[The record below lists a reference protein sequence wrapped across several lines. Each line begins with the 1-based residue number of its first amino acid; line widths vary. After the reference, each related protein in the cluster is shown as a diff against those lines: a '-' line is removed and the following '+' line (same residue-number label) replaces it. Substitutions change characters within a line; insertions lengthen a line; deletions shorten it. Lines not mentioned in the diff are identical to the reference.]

1 MYVALLDAACL
12 VPAVLTD
19 TLLRLAEHGLYR
31 PLWSEKI
38 LAEVRRALM
47 DVHPNLDPNAITRR
61 LDMMNAAFED
71 ASVDVEAWQSLA
83 EALNLPDPDDR
94 HVLAAAI
101 AGGADSIVTP
111 NLKDFPVK
119 HLAPHDIQ
127 AVSPDIFLLDHLDLS
142 PPRVLTVLA
151 EQAADTIRPPL
162 TVFDVLDKLSR
173 AGAPSFASEALRHI
187 AG

>member
-1 MYVALLDAACL
+1 VFVAVLDAACL

-19 TLLRLAEHGLYR
+19 TLLRLAESGLYR
-31 PLWSEKI
+31 PLWSEQI
-38 LAEVRRALM
+38 LDEVRRALI
-47 DVHPNLDPNAITRR
+47 DVHPDLDSVAIARR

-71 ASVDVEAWQSLA
+71 ASVETDAWQPLA
-83 EALNLPDPDDR
+83 ESLNLPDPDDR

-111 NLKDFPVK
+111 NLKDFPAK
-119 HLAPHDIQ
+119 HLAPHGVQ
-127 AVSPDIFLLDHLDLS
+127 AVSPDTFLLDQLDLS

-151 EQAADTIRPPL
+151 EQAADITRPPL

-173 AGAPSFASEALRHI
+173 AGAPSFANEALRHI
-187 AG
+187 TG